1 MKRVHRIGLVTAGK
15 ITGLWIE
22 KTLELKRNV
31 GPVYS
36 TSLRLASRAS
46 NTLLRTGFQT
56 TDWEELRRCEA
67 VLLFLP
73 AKSLRP
79 MVAEW
84 IDRGH
89 EVRGLRLVVCDEE
102 LGLADLADLRA
113 LGAQTAAVGPLPHSE
128 PRFVG
133 EGDSL
138 ALAPVIRLLEADG
151 LKFTRLNTGGKHRLA
166 TGVER
171 LHAESLPMFARTVDS
186 FRESGLAPEAA
197 LALAERCLSQA
208 LRLYARNGR
217 RVFDAREG
225 LAPGRDE
232 PGRDEPGRDEAA
244 KGVTSHDLLA
254 LDEALA
260 VDWNEM
266 LEPQS
271 RNATAGDR
279 AISPNLAKQS

>member
-67 VLLFLP
+67 VLFFLP

-79 MVAEW
+79 MLGEW
-84 IDRGH
+84 MERGYDL
-89 EVRGLRLVVCDEE
+89 GGMRLVLCDEE
-102 LGLADLADLRA
+102 LELSELAELRQ
-113 LGAQTAAVGPLPHSE
+113 LGALTATIGPLPHHDQQ
-128 PRFVG
+128 RFVG
-133 EGDSL
+133 EGDSM

-151 LKFTRLNTGGKHRLA
+151 LKFTRLNPGGKSQLSEA
-166 TGVER
+166 VEQ
-171 LHAESLPMFARTVDS
+171 LETAALPMFARSIETL
-186 FRESGLAPEAA
+186 RESGLTHEMAVGLTEK
-197 LALAERCLSQA
+197 CFDQM

-217 RVFDAREG
+217 RVWDGREARPARPPDPEARTG
-225 LAPGRDE
+225 ANPGANPRDH
-232 PGRDEPGRDEAA
+232 G
-244 KGVTSHDLLA
+244 SDLLA
-254 LDEALA
+254 LGGALVNERPEAT
-260 VDWNEM
+260 
-266 LEPQS
+266 QH
-271 RNATAGDR
+271 ATVGSGNDPHPAGH
-279 AISPNLAKQS
+279 S

>member
-22 KTLELKRNV
+22 KTLELKRSV

-67 VLLFLP
+67 VLFFLP
-73 AKSLRP
+73 RKSLRP

-89 EVRGLRLVVCDEE
+89 DLHGLRLVVCDDE
-102 LGLADLADLRA
+102 LRLTDLAELHDQGA
-113 LGAQTAAVGPLPHSE
+113 LTAAVGPLPHSE
-128 PRFVG
+128 PNRFVG

-138 ALAPVIRLLEADG
+138 ALAPVIRLLESDG
-151 LKFTRLNTGGKHRLA
+151 LKFTRLNTGGKHQLA
-166 TGVER
+166 ASVER
-171 LHAESLPMFARTVDS
+171 LHTESLPLFARTVES
-186 FRESGLAPEAA
+186 LRESGLAQDAA
-197 LALAERCLSQA
+197 VTLAEKCLSQT

-217 RVFDAREG
+217 RVFDPRDSQASASPAEQPPKD
-225 LAPGRDE
+225 ATGR
-232 PGRDEPGRDEAA
+232 
-244 KGVTSHDLLA
+244 DLLA
-254 LDEALA
+254 LDEAL
-260 VDWNEM
+260 VGDWNDVV
-266 LEPQS
+266 EPQ
-271 RNATAGDR
+271 RRGATAAGNAGAGPDP
-279 AISPNLAKQS
+279 S

>member
-22 KTLELKRNV
+22 KTLELKRSV

-67 VLLFLP
+67 VLFFLP

-79 MVAEW
+79 MLAEW
-84 IDRGH
+84 IGRGH
-89 EVRGLRLVVCDEE
+89 EFRGLRLVVCDEE
-102 LGLADLADLRA
+102 LGLADLAELRE
-113 LGAQTAAVGPLPHSE
+113 LGAQTAAVGPLPHAE
-128 PRFVG
+128 PGRFVG

-151 LKFTRLNTGGKHRLA
+151 LKFTRLNSGGKHQLA
-166 TGVER
+166 TCVER

-186 FRESGLAPEAA
+186 LRESGLAHDAA

-217 RVFDAREG
+217 RVFDARD
-225 LAPGRDE
+225 LLSPAH
-232 PGRDEPGRDEAA
+232 DEAA

-260 VDWNEM
+260 GDWNDI
-266 LEPQS
+266 LEPQNRTS
-271 RNATAGDR
+271 SSVGNRVITPD
-279 AISPNLAKQS
+279 LARQS

>member
-22 KTLELKRNV
+22 KTLELKRSV

-67 VLLFLP
+67 VLFFLP

-79 MVAEW
+79 MLAEW
-84 IDRGH
+84 IGRGH
-89 EVRGLRLVVCDEE
+89 EFRGLRLVVCDEE
-102 LGLADLADLRA
+102 LGLADLAELRE
-113 LGAQTAAVGPLPHSE
+113 LGAQTAAVGPLPHAE
-128 PRFVG
+128 PGRFVG

-151 LKFTRLNTGGKHRLA
+151 LKFTRLNSGGKHQLA
-166 TGVER
+166 TCVER

-186 FRESGLAPEAA
+186 LRESGLAHDAA

-217 RVFDAREG
+217 RVFDARD
-225 LAPGRDE
+225 LLSPAH
-232 PGRDEPGRDEAA
+232 DEAA
-244 KGVTSHDLLA
+244 KGGTSHDLLA

-260 VDWNEM
+260 GDWNDI
-266 LEPQS
+266 LEPQNRTS
-271 RNATAGDR
+271 SSVSNR
-279 AISPNLAKQS
+279 AIAPDLARQS

>member
-22 KTLELKRNV
+22 KTLELKRSV

-67 VLLFLP
+67 VLFFLP
-73 AKSLRP
+73 RKSLRA

-84 IDRGH
+84 LERGH
-89 EVRGLRLVVCDEE
+89 EFRGLRLVVCDDE
-102 LGLADLADLRA
+102 LRLTDLAELHARGA
-113 LGAQTAAVGPLPHSE
+113 LTAAVGPLPHSE
-128 PRFVG
+128 PNRFVG

-151 LKFTRLNTGGKHRLA
+151 LKFTRLNSGGKHRLA
-166 TGVER
+166 ASVER
-171 LHAESLPMFARTVDS
+171 LHTESLPLFARTVDS
-186 FRESGLAPEAA
+186 LRESGLAQDAA
-197 LALAERCLSQA
+197 VALAEKCLSQT

-225 LAPGRDE
+225 LPPARDE
-232 PGRDEPGRDEAA
+232 TA

-260 VDWNEM
+260 SDWNET
-266 LEPQS
+266 LKPQS
-271 RNATAGDR
+271 RTSTSNGSR
-279 AISPNLAKQS
+279 AISPDLASQS

>member
-22 KTLELKRNV
+22 KTLELKRSV

-56 TDWEELRRCEA
+56 TDWDELRRCEA
-67 VLLFLP
+67 VLFFLP

-89 EVRGLRLVVCDEE
+89 EFRGLRLVVCDEE
-102 LGLADLADLRA
+102 LGLADLADLRD
-113 LGAQTAAVGPLPHSE
+113 LGAQTAAVGPLPHAE
-128 PRFVG
+128 PGRFVG

-151 LKFTRLNTGGKHRLA
+151 LKFTRLNTGGKHQLA
-166 TGVER
+166 TSVER

-186 FRESGLAPEAA
+186 LRESGLAPDAA

-217 RVFDAREG
+217 RVFDAREA
-225 LAPGRDE
+225 LAPVRDE
-232 PGRDEPGRDEAA
+232 PARDETA
-244 KGVTSHDLLA
+244 KSVTSHDLLA

-271 RNATAGDR
+271 RTSKSGGNP
-279 AISPNLAKQS
+279 AIAPDLANQF